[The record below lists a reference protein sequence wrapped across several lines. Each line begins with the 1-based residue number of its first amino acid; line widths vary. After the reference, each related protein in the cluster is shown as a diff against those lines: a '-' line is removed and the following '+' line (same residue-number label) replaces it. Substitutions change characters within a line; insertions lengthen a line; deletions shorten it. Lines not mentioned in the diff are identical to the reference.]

1 MNEYLQTRY
10 IISGSA
16 FVALLISY
24 FLFT

>member
-16 FVALLISY
+16 CVALLISY